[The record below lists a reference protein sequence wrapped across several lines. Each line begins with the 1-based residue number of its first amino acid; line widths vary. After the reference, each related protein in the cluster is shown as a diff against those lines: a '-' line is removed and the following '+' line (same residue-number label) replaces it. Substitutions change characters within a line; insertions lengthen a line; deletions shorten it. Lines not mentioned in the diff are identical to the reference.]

1 MSELVPV
8 SAGDRLASE
17 TAGRAGMLGAVN
29 ARRSFVSRLAGA
41 AAGTLLGPRHAA
53 ALIRDDAARPAA
65 THGAIAGDVTGDR
78 AIVWSRTDRPARM
91 VVEWSTRESF
101 TDARRVVGPAA
112 LPETGFT
119 ARVDL
124 LGLPPDQKIVY
135 RVVFQDLSDLRS
147 WSLPAAGRFRSAASP
162 RAASRDVRLA
172 WSADTVGQGWGID
185 LARGG
190 LRAYETLRR
199 LEPDLFVHCGDTIYA
214 DNPLAERVA
223 LDDGSLWRNLVTP
236 AKSKVAETLEEFRG
250 NYLYNLLDEN
260 VRRFNAEVAQVVLWD
275 DHEVLNNWYPTEILD
290 DSRYTEK
297 SVAVLAARAKR
308 AFLEHNPI
316 RYAADDL
323 ERVYRRIPY
332 GPLLDVFAID
342 MRSERAA
349 NSPNTQPVAGPETA
363 LLGRAQLDW
372 LKQGLARSGAAWK
385 VVASDMP
392 LGLVVGDGPTNFEAV
407 ANGDGG
413 PPLGRELEIAELL
426 RFLRIERVRNVVW
439 ITGDVHYAA
448 AHHYHPE
455 RARFADFDPFWEF
468 VAGPL
473 HAGTF
478 GPALL
483 DPTFGPA
490 VRFLGIPQGMKPNRP
505 PSEGL
510 QFAGTLDIDHRTSA
524 LTARL
529 HDAAGRVLYSV
540 ELPAEPSLSERERRS

>member
-1 MSELVPV
+1 MSAPV
-8 SAGDRLASE
+8 SPS
-17 TAGRAGMLGAVN
+17 
-29 ARRSFVSRLAGA
+29 RRRFVSTLTAA
-41 AAGTLLGPRHAA
+41 AAGSLLVPRRSA
-53 ALIRDDAARPAA
+53 ALVTADAARPS
-65 THGAIAGDVTGDR
+65 TSHGVMVGDVTSDR

-91 VVEWSTRESF
+91 VVEWSARESF
-101 TDARRVVGPAA
+101 ADARRLVGPAA

-124 LGLPPDQKIVY
+124 SGLPPDQAILY
-135 RVVFQDLSDLRS
+135 RVLFQDLSDLRT
-147 WSLPAAGRFRSAASP
+147 WSLPAAGRFRSAPA
-162 RAASRDVRLA
+162 RQGLEAAASRGVRLA

-190 LRAYETLRR
+190 LRSYETMRR

-214 DNPLAERVA
+214 DNPLAETVP
-223 LDDGSLWRNLVTP
+223 LDDGSVWRNLVTP
-236 AKSKVAETLEEFRG
+236 AKAKVAETIEEFRG

-260 VRRFNAEVAQVVLWD
+260 VRRFNAEVAQVMLWD
-275 DHEVLNNWYPTEILD
+275 DHEVLNNWYPSERLED
-290 DSRYTEK
+290 PRYTEK
-297 SVAVLAARAKR
+297 SVALLAARAKR

-316 RYAADDL
+316 RYAGDDS
-323 ERVYRRIPY
+323 ERVYRQIPY

-349 NSPNTQPVAGPETA
+349 NSPNAQPVAGPETA

-372 LKQGLARSGAAWK
+372 LKQGLARSSAAWK

-392 LGLVVGDGPTNFEAV
+392 LGLVVRDGPTNFEAV
-407 ANGDGG
+407 ANGDPG

-426 RFLRIERVRNVVW
+426 HFLRIEQVRNVVW

-455 RARFADFDPFWEF
+455 RARFTDFDPFWEF

-478 GPALL
+478 GPAPL

-490 VRFLGIPQGMKPNRP
+490 VRFLGIPEGMKPNRP

-510 QFAGTLDIDHRTSA
+510 QFFGTLDIDHRTSA

-529 HDAAGRVLYSV
+529 HDVAGRVLYAV
-540 ELPAEPSLSERERRS
+540 ELPADPKLSARERRS